1 MSTPNTT
8 IYICSGVRLD
18 NRYEHTIYFDSHNAQ
33 RAYFNTKKAK
43 VLTGYTYTRK
53 SWPLQV
59 QATMEEARK
68 WSYLFF
74 RNDTTSKYYFYFIT
88 NIEYKNDSTVE
99 LTLEL
104 DVIQTYMFGKDD
116 GIQLLDCFVERQHTP
131 TDAIGE
137 HTVAEGLEMGPYWN
151 YHIFDLEDISTMGV
165 LVLSSVDLT
174 RLTSSTTT
182 SDVPKAYAKVFNGV
196 YSGLGVYAFENMTDL
211 ETQLDI
217 LDNLGMPDAVV
228 AIWMYPKKLVEL
240 NSKLL
245 WVESDPCTWDEFNWS
260 INRCAIVLGMESQP
274 TTLATYDNYQDKLF
288 EGYAKDVKNNKLFTS
303 PYNLLYI
310 TTNQGTKA
318 EYKFEHFT
326 PVDGKYS
333 FELYGAISPDGGVKM
348 APVGYNITGSNVNYD
363 EGITLGNYPSCAWD
377 SDTYKVWLAQNYNQL
392 QHATET
398 GAGSAALGLGLTIA
412 GVLATVGTGGLGAL
426 GAVGAVGAVGGGIGS
441 LYSGYSQVSGIMAQK
456 EDAKAQPPQ
465 ARGNFSS
472 TVNVASGRQTFT
484 AYYKCLRKE
493 YAQQIDDYF
502 TMYGYRLNRVQKPN
516 INARPAFTYVKT
528 VGCKITGNLCV
539 EDIVKIESIF
549 DKGITFWKNGD
560 KIGDY
565 SQNNKPT

>member
-1 MSTPNTT
+1 MSTPQTT
-8 IYICSGVRLD
+8 VYLCKGVRLD
-18 NRYEHTIYFDSHNAQ
+18 NRYEHTLYFDKTSAQ
-33 RAYFNTKKAK
+33 RNFFAKKVDKTFLA
-43 VLTGYTYTRK
+43 YTYARK

-59 QATMEEARK
+59 QATMEEARV
-68 WSYLFF
+68 WNYLYFT
-74 RNDTTSKYYFYFIT
+74 NGTGKTYYYFVT
-88 NIEYKNDSTVE
+88 NVEYKNDNMVE

-104 DVIQTYMFGKDD
+104 DVMQTYLFD
-116 GIQLLDCFVERQHTP
+116 IVWLPCFVERQHTP

-196 YSGLGVYAFENMTDL
+196 YSGLGVYAFDDMNEL
-211 ETQLDI
+211 ERKLNI
-217 LDNLGMPDAVV
+217 LDKLGMPDAVV
-228 AIWMYPKKLVEL
+228 AIWMYPKKLVEM

-245 WVESDPCTWDEFNWS
+245 WTETDPCSWDDFNWS
-260 INRCAIVLGMESQP
+260 INSCGIVLGMESQA
-274 TTLATYDNYQDKLF
+274 TTLATYDNYMDNLF

-348 APVGYNITGSNVNYD
+348 APVAYNIPGTNVNYD

-392 QHATET
+392 QHAVDT

-484 AYYKCLRKE
+484 AYYKCIRKE

-502 TMYGYRLNRVQKPN
+502 TLYGYRINRVQQPN

-528 VGCKITGNLCV
+528 VGCKIGGYLCADDAVKV
-539 EDIVKIESIF
+539 EGIM

-560 KIGDY
+560 SIGNY
-565 SQNNKPT
+565 TAVNNKPT